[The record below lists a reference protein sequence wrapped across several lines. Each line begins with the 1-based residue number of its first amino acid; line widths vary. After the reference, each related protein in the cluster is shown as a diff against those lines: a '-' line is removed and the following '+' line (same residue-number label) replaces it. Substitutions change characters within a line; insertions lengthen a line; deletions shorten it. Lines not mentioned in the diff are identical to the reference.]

1 MGGKKFLG
9 AMRRN
14 IFWQGRRALGD
25 KPNKML
31 GESLWQWWARRTE
44 DRLSRNQLWD
54 VVEPYQRP
62 KPIAPLAVLNI
73 VAFYSGVV
81 AAAVTEQMHK
91 ERYWAENPGQAV
103 PIMKPM
109 LYLGPYKVRR
119 EDFGE
124 DASGQ

>member
-1 MGGKKFLG
+1 
-9 AMRRN
+9 MRRN

-91 ERYWAENPGQAV
+91 IDRF
-103 PIMKPM
+103 
-109 LYLGPYKVRR
+109 
-119 EDFGE
+119 DFSVLHALLKLVSVG
-124 DASGQ
+124 SLPRI

>member
-62 KPIAPLAVLNI
+62 KPVAPLAVLNI

-91 ERYWAENPGQAV
+91 VSVSLFCYHKCSPKMKVLFIGNPGLKCN
-103 PIMKPM
+103 P
-109 LYLGPYKVRR
+109 LC
-119 EDFGE
+119 
-124 DASGQ
+124 S